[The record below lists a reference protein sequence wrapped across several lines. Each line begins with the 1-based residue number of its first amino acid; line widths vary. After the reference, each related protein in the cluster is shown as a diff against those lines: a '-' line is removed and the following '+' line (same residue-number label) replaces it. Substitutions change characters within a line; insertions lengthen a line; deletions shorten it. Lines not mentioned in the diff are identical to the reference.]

1 MGSHQSPSDILQQV
15 AKLNEIG
22 KALSAQKDLTRLME
36 MVLEAA
42 KDLVQADAGTYYSVR
57 DDRTLHFEILI
68 NDTLRVRLGG
78 TSGNPVD
85 HLPPLPLYRNGEA
98 NCSMVSPYAVLSRRT
113 VNVPDAYWDD
123 SFDFS
128 GTREFDHRTGYR
140 SRSFLTVPMFDN
152 EGKAIGVLQLI
163 NAKDEHGNIVPF
175 SAEAQSLAE
184 SLASQAAIVLTN
196 RELIQSFKRLFEK
209 FIDVISQAIDEKS
222 PHTGNHCRR
231 VPELTMMLA
240 EAACQTAIG
249 PLAEFTMDDDDRY
262 ELRIAGMMH
271 DCGKVTTP
279 VHVIEKSTKLETIFD
294 RIHLIDTR
302 FEVLKR
308 DAEIAFLK
316 AQLMGEEVQSAE
328 ATYRT
333 QLEALDAERTY
344 LREANIGGEF
354 MLEEF
359 RDLVRQ
365 IGQRRVAG
373 PDGTEQPFLSEDE
386 IYNLTVAK
394 GTLTPEER
402 KIINDH
408 IVVTIKMLEALP
420 YPKKLQRVP
429 EFAGNHHEKMDGT
442 GYPRGLK
449 REEMSWQAR
458 MMGIADVFEAL
469 TAKDRPYKKGKP
481 LSECLHIMG
490 KMKERHGID
499 PDLFDVFVR
508 QKVYLRYAEAFLDSE
523 QIDEVDESAI
533 PGYTP

>member
-1 MGSHQSPSDILQQV
+1 MGTSHNVADIVQQI

-22 KALSAQKDLTRLME
+22 KALSAQKDVTRLME

-42 KDLVQADAGTYYSVR
+42 KDLLNADAGTYYSVQPN
-57 DDRTLHFEILI
+57 RTLKFEILI
-68 NDTLRVRLGG
+68 NDTLKLHLGG
-78 TSGNPVD
+78 HRGRSIAG
-85 HLPPLPLYRNGEA
+85 LPALPLCGDVA
-98 NCSMVSPYAVLSRRT
+98 SCSMVAPYAVLSRCT
-113 VNVPDAYWDD
+113 VNIPDAYWDD

-128 GTREFDHRTGYR
+128 GTREFDRRTGYH

-152 EGKAIGVLQLI
+152 EGEAIGVLQLI
-163 NAKDEHGNIVPF
+163 NAKDPHGNIIPF

-184 SLASQAAIVLTN
+184 SLASQAAIALTN

-209 FIDVISQAIDEKS
+209 FIDVIAQAIDEKS

-231 VPELTMMLA
+231 VPELTMMIA
-240 EAACQTAIG
+240 EAACEVKTG
-249 PLAEFTMDDDDRY
+249 PLADFAMDDDDRY

-279 VHVIEKSTKLETIFD
+279 VHIIEKSTKLETIFD

-308 DAEIAFLK
+308 DAEIAFLR
-316 AQLMGEEVQSAE
+316 AQLAGEDVQKAE
-328 ATYRT
+328 QVYRT
-333 QLEALDAERTY
+333 QVEALTAEREY
-344 LREANIGGEF
+344 LREANIGSEF
-354 MLEEF
+354 MPPEF
-359 RDLVRQ
+359 QDLVRQ
-365 IGQRRVAG
+365 IGQRRWRG
-373 PDGTEQPFLSEDE
+373 PDGTEQPFLTDDE
-386 IYNLTVAK
+386 IYNLTVPR

-408 IVVTIKMLEALP
+408 IVVTIKMLESLP

-429 EFAGNHHEKMDGT
+429 EFACNHHEKMDGT

-499 PDLFDVFVR
+499 PDLFDLFIR
-508 QKVYLRYAEAFLDSE
+508 QKVYLRYAEAFLDPD
-523 QIDEVDESAI
+523 QIDDVDESAI